1 MFNSVFL
8 TKQGGFLG
16 PIAWVLGE
24 ILNAIYNFVA
34 LFGIENIALCIILFT
49 LIVKMLMLP
58 LTIKQQKWSKLS
70 ARMNPEITA
79 ITNKYK
85 GKKDEESQR
94 RQQLEMQAV
103 YEKYG
108 SSPVGGCLPM
118 LISLPIMFALYRVIY
133 AIPAYI
139 DKVKGL
145 YENVAIKIREID
157 GYAASLKNFV
167 DENAIA
173 VTMKNFKELEE
184 NALTSDHII
193 DILACFDLQNWTT
206 LQELFPTIAPTIAE
220 NAEQI
225 THVNS
230 FLGNLNILNTPIA
243 DGIFSLGIII
253 PILAMVFQILQTK
266 QMSGNTQLDPDN
278 PTAQS
283 MKAMNTFMPI
293 MSGFICL
300 MIPIGVGIYWI
311 ASSVF
316 TIVQQIFI
324 NRYLEN
330 TDLDEMIAKNV
341 EKQAKRREKY
351 GIETGTK
358 MAEIAKT
365 STKSIDAKPRT
376 MADYANLSGKDYT
389 SEAKSGTKTGSSSS
403 NGAAGGSIA
412 SYANI
417 MKNRT
422 NEK

>member
-58 LTIKQQKWSKLS
+58 LTIKQQKYSKLS

-139 DKVKGL
+139 NKVKVL
-145 YENVAIKIREID
+145 YENVAVEMQAID
-157 GYAASLKNFV
+157 GYLASLQQFV
-167 DENAIA
+167 TDNNIA
-173 VTMKNFKELEE
+173 VTMKNFKESTDLTVNQIIDVLAGFNLENW
-184 NALTSDHII
+184 NALK
-193 DILACFDLQNWTT
+193 
-206 LQELFPTIAPTIAE
+206 ELFPSIAPTITT

-230 FLGNLNILNTPIA
+230 FLGNLNILNTPMA
-243 DGIFSLGIII
+243 NGLFSLGIII
-253 PILAMVFQILQTK
+253 PLLAMGFQILQTK
-266 QMSGNTQLDPDN
+266 QMSGNNQMDPDN
-278 PTAQS
+278 PAAQS

-376 MADYANLSGKDYT
+376 MADYANLAGKDYT
-389 SEAKSGTKTGSSSS
+389 SEAKSGTTTGSSSS
-403 NGAAGGSIA
+403 KDATAGSIA

>member
-1 MFNSVFL
+1 MFNNVFL

-24 ILNAIYNFVA
+24 ILNAIYNFVG

-58 LTIKQQKWSKLS
+58 LTIKQQKYSKLS
-70 ARMNPEITA
+70 AKMNPEITA
-79 ITNKYK
+79 INNKYK
-85 GKKDEESQR
+85 GKKDPESQR

-145 YENVAIKIREID
+145 YENVALKIQGID
-157 GYAASLKNFV
+157 GYAASLQQFV
-167 DENAIA
+167 TDNSIT
-173 VTMKNFKELEE
+173 VTMKDFKELEE
-184 NALTSDHII
+184 NILTSDHII
-193 DILACFDLQNWTT
+193 DILASFNLQNWTA
-206 LQELFPTIAPTIAE
+206 LQDLFPSIAPTIAE
-220 NAEQI
+220 NSEQI

-230 FLGNLNILNTPIA
+230 FLGNLNILNTPMA
-243 DGIFSLGIII
+243 NGLFSLGIII
-253 PILAMVFQILQTK
+253 PILAMGFQILQTK
-266 QMSGNTQLDPDN
+266 QMSGNNQMDPDN
-278 PTAQS
+278 PAAQS

-316 TIVQQIFI
+316 QIVQQIFI
-324 NRYLEN
+324 NRYLEK

-351 GIETGTK
+351 GIETGNK

-365 STKSIDAKPRT
+365 STKSIETKPRT
-376 MADYANLSGKDYT
+376 MADYANLAGKDYT
-389 SEAKSGTKTGSSSS
+389 AEVGNGTKADSSSDKVTK
-403 NGAAGGSIA
+403 GSIA

-417 MKNRT
+417 MKNR
-422 NEK
+422 

>member
-34 LFGIENIALCIILFT
+34 FFGIENIALCIVLFT

-58 LTIKQQKWSKLS
+58 LTIKQQKFSKLS
-70 ARMNPEITA
+70 AKMNPEITE
-79 ITNKYK
+79 INKKYK
-85 GKKDEESQR
+85 DKKDEASQR
-94 RQQLEMQAV
+94 KQQLEMQAV

-145 YENVAIKIREID
+145 YEAVAVKIQGIE
-157 GYAASLKNFV
+157 GYAASLQQFV
-167 DENAIA
+167 TDNAIA
-173 VTMKNFKELEE
+173 VKVKNFEELTG
-184 NALTSDHII
+184 NDLTNHII
-193 DILACFDLQNWTT
+193 DILAGFNLENWTA
-206 LQELFPTIAPTIAE
+206 LESVFPAIADTITGS
-220 NAEQI
+220 AEQI

-230 FLGNLNILNTPIA
+230 FLGNLNILNTPMA
-243 DGIFSLGIII
+243 NGLFSLGILV
-253 PILAMVFQILQTK
+253 PILAMVFQIIQTK
-266 QMSGNTQLDPDN
+266 QMPGAAQNNPDD

-324 NRYLEN
+324 NRYLEK

-341 EKQAKRREKY
+341 AKQAKRREKY

-365 STKSIDAKPRT
+365 ATKSIDAKPRT
-376 MADYANLSGKDYT
+376 MADYANMSGKDYT
-389 SEAKSGTKTGSSSS
+389 SEVKEANSKEHTATAS
-403 NGAAGGSIA
+403 GSIA

-422 NEK
+422 SEK

>member
-1 MFNSVFL
+1 MLNDVFL

-24 ILNAIYNFVA
+24 ILNAIYNFVS

-49 LIVKMLMLP
+49 FIVKMLMLP
-58 LTIKQQKWSKLS
+58 LTIKQQKFSKLS
-70 ARMNPEITA
+70 AKMNPEITE
-79 ITNKYK
+79 ITNKYR
-85 GKKDEESQR
+85 GKKDEASQR
-94 RQQLEMQAV
+94 KQQLEMQAV

-108 SSPVGGCLPM
+108 SSPTAGCLPM

-139 DKVKGL
+139 TDVKAL
-145 YENVAIKIREID
+145 YETVALEIQKID
-157 GYAASLKNFV
+157 GYAAAMQNFV
-167 DENAIA
+167 NTNAIA
-173 VTMKNFKELEE
+173 VSLKDFEELQT
-184 NALTSDHII
+184 NVLTSNHII
-193 DILACFDLQNWTT
+193 DILAGFNLQNWTA
-206 LQELFPTIAPTIAE
+206 LEEVFPSIASIIAE

-230 FLGNLNILNTPIA
+230 FLGNLNILNTPMA
-243 DGIFSLGIII
+243 TGLLSVGILV
-253 PILAMVFQILQTK
+253 PILAMVFQIIQTK
-266 QMSGNTQLDPDN
+266 QMQGNTQMDPDN

-316 TIVQQIFI
+316 QIIQQIFI
-324 NRYLEN
+324 NRYLEK
-330 TDLDEMIAKNV
+330 TDIEEMIAKNV

-351 GIETGTK
+351 GIETGSK

-365 STKSIDAKPRT
+365 STKSIETKPRT
-376 MADYANLSGKDYT
+376 TADYANITGKT
-389 SEAKSGTKTGSSSS
+389 VEKNSSEVETKEFV
-403 NGAAGGSIA
+403 GGSIA

-422 NEK
+422 KEK

>member
-34 LFGIENIALCIILFT
+34 FFGIENIALCIVLFT

-58 LTIKQQKWSKLS
+58 LTIKQQKFSKLS
-70 ARMNPEITA
+70 AKMNPEITE
-79 ITNKYK
+79 INKKYK
-85 GKKDEESQR
+85 DKKDEASQR
-94 RQQLEMQAV
+94 KQQLEMQAV

-145 YENVAIKIREID
+145 YEAVAVKIQGIE
-157 GYAASLKNFV
+157 GYAASLQQFV
-167 DENAIA
+167 TDNAIA
-173 VTMKNFKELEE
+173 VKVKNFEELTG
-184 NALTSDHII
+184 NDLTNHII
-193 DILACFDLQNWTT
+193 DILAGFNLENWTALET
-206 LQELFPTIAPTIAE
+206 LFPSIADTIAVK
-220 NAEQI
+220 AEQI

-230 FLGNLNILNTPIA
+230 FLGNLNILNTPMA
-243 DGIFSLGIII
+243 NGLFSLGILV
-253 PILAMVFQILQTK
+253 PILAMVFQIIQTK
-266 QMSGNTQLDPDN
+266 QMPGAAQNNPDD

-324 NRYLEN
+324 NRYLEK

-365 STKSIDAKPRT
+365 ATKSIDAKPRT
-376 MADYANLSGKDYT
+376 MADYANMSGKDYT
-389 SEAKSGTKTGSSSS
+389 SEVKEANSKEHT
-403 NGAAGGSIA
+403 AAASGSIA

-422 NEK
+422 SEK

>member
-1 MFNSVFL
+1 MFL

-58 LTIKQQKWSKLS
+58 LTIKQQKYSKLS
-70 ARMNPEITA
+70 AKMNPEITA

-145 YENVAIKIREID
+145 YESVALEMQAID
-157 GYAASLKNFV
+157 GYVASLQQFV
-167 DENAIA
+167 TENNIA
-173 VTMKNFKELEE
+173 VTIKNFKEITE
-184 NALTSDHII
+184 LTPNQII
-193 DILACFDLQNWTT
+193 DVLASFNLQNWTA
-206 LQELFPTIAPTIAE
+206 LQELFPSIAPTIAE
-220 NAEQI
+220 NSEQI

-230 FLGNLNILNTPIA
+230 FLGNLNILNTPMA
-243 DGIFSLGIII
+243 DGLFSLGIII
-253 PILAMVFQILQTK
+253 PILAMGFQILQTK
-266 QMSGNTQLDPDN
+266 QMSGNNQIDPDN
-278 PTAQS
+278 PAAQS

-376 MADYANLSGKDYT
+376 MADYANLAGKDYT
-389 SEAKSGTKTGSSSS
+389 SEAKGGTTTGSSS
-403 NGAAGGSIA
+403 GKGVAGGSIA

>member
-58 LTIKQQKWSKLS
+58 LTIKQQKYSKLS
-70 ARMNPEITA
+70 AKMNPEITE
-79 ITNKYK
+79 INKKYK
-85 GKKDEESQR
+85 DKKDEASQR
-94 RQQLEMQAV
+94 KQQLEMQAV

-118 LISLPIMFALYRVIY
+118 LITLPIMFALYRVIY

-139 DKVKGL
+139 DEVKVL
-145 YENVAIKIREID
+145 YENVAKEMQGIE
-157 GYAASLKNFV
+157 GFVASLQQFV
-167 DENAIA
+167 TDNQISVTVKKFNELSELTTNQIIDVLSGFNLENWTALETLFPSIADTIA
-173 VTMKNFKELEE
+173 V
-184 NALTSDHII
+184 
-193 DILACFDLQNWTT
+193 
-206 LQELFPTIAPTIAE
+206 

-243 DGIFSLGIII
+243 NGIFSLGILV
-253 PILAMVFQILQTK
+253 PILAMVFQIIQTK
-266 QMSGNTQLDPDN
+266 QMPGAAQNNPDD

-316 TIVQQIFI
+316 TIIQQIFI
-324 NRYLEN
+324 NRYLEK
-330 TDLDEMIAKNV
+330 TDIDEMIAKNV
-341 EKQAKRREKY
+341 AKQAKRREKY

-365 STKSIDAKPRT
+365 ATKSIDTKPRT
-376 MADYANLSGKDYT
+376 MADYANMSGKDYT
-389 SEAKSGTKTGSSSS
+389 SEAKEANSTGSSSGKS
-403 NGAAGGSIA
+403 AASGSIA

-422 NEK
+422 SEK